1 MDAVVRGPNQKY
13 CRDCGKVIMERAE
26 ICPGCGC
33 RQSET
38 PPFPNQS
45 TRAFTLPAL
54 DPVTGPTIMLLCLNV
69 LWNGLGNV
77 AVGDKRGWGYGF
89 LNCVFFGVGFF
100 TAFIPVLFFYAYC
113 GYQGYQFLRASTRT
127 SSQANS
133 DSGMGISPPAAEPSS
148 NSGPGYCNRC
158 GSKLNDTVQFCGNCG
173 VHV

>member
-1 MDAVVRGPNQKY
+1 MDTAVARGPNQKY
-13 CRDCGKVIMERAE
+13 CRDCGKLIMERAE

-45 TRAFTLPAL
+45 ARAFILPSL
-54 DPVTGPTIMLLCLNV
+54 DTVTGPMIMLLCLNF
-69 LWNGLGNV
+69 LWNGLGNI

-113 GYQGYQFLRASTRT
+113 GYQGYQFLRASTIQANTLSNRGT
-127 SSQANS
+127 SSS
-133 DSGMGISPPAAEPSS
+133 DAEPSS
-148 NSGPGYCNRC
+148 NPGSGYCNQC
-158 GSKLNDTVQFCGNCG
+158 GSKLSDGVQFCGRCG
-173 VHV
+173 VQV